1 MLILKKSFILINY
14 KNLFYSIHLY
24 KLNCFLVNKTLKKIN
39 IWMWPLVL
47 LNSSKIDV
55 YLTNY

>member
-39 IWMWPLVL
+39 IWMW
-47 LNSSKIDV
+47 
-55 YLTNY
+55 